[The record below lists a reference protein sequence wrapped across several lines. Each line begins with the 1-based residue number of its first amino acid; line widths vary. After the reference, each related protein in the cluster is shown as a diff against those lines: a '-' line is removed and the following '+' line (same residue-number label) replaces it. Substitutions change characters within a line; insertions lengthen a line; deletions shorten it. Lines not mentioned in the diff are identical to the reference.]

1 MTRNQP
7 QPPADQSLP
16 AKSPRTL
23 LLAGVANALT
33 WAAFPPLGLFALAWL
48 APVAWARLIQAKE
61 LPGRRPYWA
70 IWVVSAVMWGVL
82 LEGVGRAYWANY
94 FGLVLLGSYLAVY
107 QVLFVG
113 LARVAVH
120 RWKLSVVFAAPAV
133 WTGLELVRGYMITGF
148 SLALLGHTQIKAT
161 SLIQIA
167 DLFGAYGV
175 SFLIVF
181 VGACL
186 ARSIPQGGRR
196 WSLWPLLATAGVLA
210 CVLAYGHVRIGD
222 TSEDV
227 GANQLKVALIQG
239 TEDTILDS
247 DYETAQQRAI
257 DTFNQYWRLTLDV
270 CSKHDDI
277 DVIIWPEGVFS
288 GNLPQL
294 VVKGTVAP
302 PPGSGLAPADLEE
315 IIRQRTKL
323 FHEKLRGAA
332 GAVNRAKADDD
343 PSELRTYLL
352 VGCDTIE
359 LNGDLQQTYNA
370 ALLIDPQGKIVDRY
384 DKMHRVLLGEYV
396 PFGDRFP
403 WLYDYAP
410 IGRGLTPGA
419 TPASFEV
426 HDVKISPSI
435 CFEDTVPHL
444 IRRQVRELDQQG
456 ASPDVLVNLTND
468 GWFWGTPILDLQ
480 LNCAVFRA
488 IELRRPFLVA
498 ANTGLTASIDSNG
511 TIRATLPRRQEG
523 VVVDE
528 IAIRSRHSLYARW
541 GDWFSG
547 LCLLF
552 LLALAVSGLRTQGI
566 RRPSSCEAINSE
578 AIK

>member
-1 MTRNQP
+1 
-7 QPPADQSLP
+7 
-16 AKSPRTL
+16 
-23 LLAGVANALT
+23 
-33 WAAFPPLGLFALAWL
+33 
-48 APVAWARLIQAKE
+48 
-61 LPGRRPYWA
+61 
-70 IWVVSAVMWGVL
+70 
-82 LEGVGRAYWANY
+82 

-120 RWKLSVVFAAPAV
+120 RWKLSVVFAAPGV
-133 WTGLELVRGYMITGF
+133 WTGLELARGYLITGF
-148 SLALLGHTQIKAT
+148 SMALLGHTQIKAT

-175 SFLIVF
+175 SFLVVF

-186 ARSIPQGGRR
+186 ARSIPQDGRR
-196 WSLWPLLATAGVLA
+196 WSLWPLMATAGVLA
-210 CVLAYGHVRIGD
+210 CVFVYGHARIGD
-222 TSEDV
+222 SSEDAV
-227 GANQLKVALIQG
+227 ASQLKVALIQG

-302 PPGSGLAPADLEE
+302 PSGSSLAPADLEE
-315 IIRQRTKL
+315 IIKQRTSL

-332 GAVNRAKADDD
+332 GAVNQAQADDES
-343 PSELRTYLL
+343 SELQTYLL
-352 VGCDTIE
+352 VGCDTIQ
-359 LNGDLQQTYNA
+359 LNGDSQHTYNA
-370 ALLIDPQGKIVDRY
+370 ALLIDPRGEIVDRY
-384 DKMHRVLLGEYV
+384 DKMHRVLLGEYI

-403 WLYDYAP
+403 WLYDFAP
-410 IGRGLTPGA
+410 IGRGLTPGEH
-419 TPASFEV
+419 PASFKV
-426 HDVKISPSI
+426 HDVNISPSI

-480 LNCAVFRA
+480 LSCAVFRA

-498 ANTGLTASIDSNG
+498 ANTGLTASLDSNG
-511 TIRATLPRRQEG
+511 TIRATLPRREEG
-523 VVVDE
+523 AVVDE

-541 GDWFSG
+541 GDWFAG

-552 LLALAVSGLRTQGI
+552 LLTLAASCCRPHSRRFPEAPPESRVHIASTNKSRVNAGNNTTILTRTKQFRGD
-566 RRPSSCEAINSE
+566 
-578 AIK
+578 